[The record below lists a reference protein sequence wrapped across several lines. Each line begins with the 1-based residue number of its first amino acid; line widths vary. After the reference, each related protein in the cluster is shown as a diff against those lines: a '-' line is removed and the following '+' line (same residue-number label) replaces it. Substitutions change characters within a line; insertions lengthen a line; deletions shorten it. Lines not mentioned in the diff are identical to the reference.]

1 MRYLFLSNLAV
12 IMSVLAIMGKSA
24 WGKSLWMK

>member
-1 MRYLFLSNLAV
+1 MFLSNLAV
-12 IMSVLAIMGKSA
+12 IMSVLAIMGKST